1 LRKNKGSLKRPSK
14 FWDLGARWG
23 LARWRP
29 KCWKSRGGFDP
40 EQTKAKSKES
50 KGKAKEGKGRQRKA
64 GKQREGKG
72 RQRKAKEGWKAKG
85 RQRKAKEGK
94 GRLD

>member
-1 LRKNKGSLKRPSK
+1 MRKNKGSLKRPSK

-50 KGKAKEGKGRQRKA
+50 KGKAKEGKGRLESKGKA
-64 GKQREGKG
+64 KEGKG
-72 RQRKAKEGWKAKG
+72 RLESKG
-85 RQRKAKEGK
+85 KAKEGK